1 MTKEKRTTDLCKIL
15 LFTFA
20 LLMLCLQM
28 PVAAATP
35 EQEIPV
41 AEAVTEI
48 VFQSTNANPM
58 ICKQGDK
65 INLSYKIAPETLVKA
80 VKIGGQ
86 EVIPVENPEATG
98 AFLAEYN
105 IDETTKIEKINYE
118 IQCVVTQ
125 DGQEKEVTYSNEEK
139 DSIQYYKPIVI
150 TEIKYVSDNQETQSA
165 INGSV
170 LTFSFLSNQELV
182 DLPKIKIGDTSI
194 ELKHEVVEGKNH
206 YSAQYTV
213 PQDKYEDGVL
223 IPLDLSSLQFVQDIA
238 GNIAS
243 VTTDAKIV
251 YHAPLSIQDVYF
263 TSNHPEK
270 GIAVNGSELTFSF
283 SSNRKLVNLG
293 QIRIGKNTLE
303 MNETEQEGNI
313 SYDCHLIVRENI
325 FSDLTDI
332 PLDLSQINA
341 VSDQYGNT
349 ATIQTDDK
357 IVYYAP
363 LEISH
368 VTFES
373 DHNNPSVAINGSTL
387 RFSFYSNHE
396 LMNLGKI
403 VIGNSELALE
413 MEKEGDHF
421 RYFANHKVSED
432 YQDASPIT
440 LDDSKIESVKDA
452 AGQEAGVHTE
462 EVITYYKALSM
473 NNIVKLNFSC
483 TGNKVGNTYYV
494 KNNDQITVS
503 LECNRPLTNTDLRI
517 ADQRIEMQSEDGFS
531 WTGTYMVENLQDRSV
546 INTALTLQDIY
557 DTPAYNVSGDHFT
570 TCIFYSAL
578 QINQLSY
585 QSSNENGMEL
595 AKNGDVLTVAFST
608 NHESNIKNCQIGGQS
623 VEVES
628 GNRIDYMARI
638 EVSGDLAADQ
648 ESIPFSITAG
658 DDANNEDVTK
668 TQHDTTQIIY
678 YAPIQLSDLKFMS
691 SNERDGSK
699 YAKDGDTLTA
709 SVAANHR
716 ITCIGQI
723 AGSNVTAAADDKT
736 YTATQNVR
744 GLIDQ
749 QAIGFSLVASDLA
762 GNTPVTVSEADAGV
776 QIIYYAPIT
785 AEAAITSNNAKN
797 SKYAKAGDTISGVIT
812 ANHEVTATDAQLH
825 GFRANTGGKGE
836 TLQASLQ
843 LEGGSQGNIG
853 AFFSIEDA
861 AGNTR
866 TIEKQSD
873 IIYDDIAPIIKIDPI
888 VNGFMNQKISINA
901 VYEDSNLDG
910 STAAFKV
917 NDQDRLQQKNSGQNA
932 LTSSVE
938 LSEDG
943 TYSISAQIEDMAG
956 NRSESTGGT
965 VVIDRTKPEIVTMNI
980 DLDKQPAYKSGVK
993 LSDYFLV
1000 KDDHL
1005 DTINCLLTHKT
1016 GLMKTISWNLDDHID
1031 TEGEKGMELSA
1042 LDKAKN
1048 QSNQLKYGFFV
1059 DGTAPKPLVTEKNT
1073 NTPIPEN
1080 KKTELSKDARINIEL
1095 DKIWIGN
1102 EKPDYFT
1109 KMEIKNMDS
1118 GEVVNLL
1125 ENQDQIS
1132 KTLYQL
1138 HDDGDY
1144 QLTVAANDEVGNE
1157 LGEVTYKMTVNSE
1170 KISVTAPESMV
1181 NPLIYVGIAAVAVL
1195 CTLLIF
1201 FLMNKRKGKK
1211 ADENNRR
1218 G

>member
-1 MTKEKRTTDLCKIL
+1 MTKEKRTMNLCRIL

-20 LLMLCLQM
+20 LLLLCLQM

-35 EQEIPV
+35 EEETPV

-48 VFQSTNANPM
+48 AFQSTNANPM

-65 INLSYKIAPETLVKA
+65 LNLSYKIAPETLVKA

-86 EVIPVENPEATG
+86 EVLPVENPEATG
-98 AFLAEYN
+98 AFSAEYS
-105 IDETTKIEKINYE
+105 IDETIKVEKINYE

-125 DGQEKEVTYSNEEK
+125 NGQEKEVIYSNEEK
-139 DSIQYYKPIVI
+139 DSIQYYKPIEI
-150 TEIKYVSDNQETQSA
+150 TEIKYDSDNQERQSA
-165 INGSV
+165 IIGSV
-170 LTFSFLSNQELV
+170 LTFSFLSNEELV
-182 DLPKIKIGDTSI
+182 DLTAIKIGDTSI
-194 ELKHEVVEGKNH
+194 ELKHEVVDGKH
-206 YSAQYTV
+206 YYSAQYTV
-213 PQDKYEDGVL
+213 PQDKYEDGVE
-223 IPLDLSSLQFVQDIA
+223 IPLDLASLQSVKDTA

-251 YHAPLSIQDVYF
+251 YHVPLSIQDVHF
-263 TSNHPEK
+263 ISNHPEK
-270 GIAVNGSELTFSF
+270 GMAVKGSELTFSF
-283 SSNRKLVNLG
+283 SSNRQLVNLG

-303 MNETEQEGNI
+303 INETEQDGKV
-313 SYDCHLIVRENI
+313 SYDCHLTVMENM
-325 FSDLTDI
+325 FSDLSDI
-332 PLDLSQINA
+332 PLDLSQLSTVA
-341 VSDQYGNT
+341 DQYGNT
-349 ATIQTDDK
+349 ATVQTNDT

-363 LEISH
+363 LEVSH

-387 RFSFYSNHE
+387 RFSFSSNHE
-396 LMNLGKI
+396 LINLDKI
-403 VIGNSELALE
+403 MIGNSEVALE

-421 RYFANHKVSED
+421 RYYAKHKVNEE

-440 LDDSKIESVKDA
+440 LDYSKIETVKDA
-452 AGQEAGVHTE
+452 ASQDAGIQTE
-462 EVITYYKALSM
+462 DIITYYKALSM
-473 NNIVKLNFSC
+473 NNIIKLDFAC

-503 LECNRPLTNTDLRI
+503 FECNRPLTDADLRI
-517 ADQRIEMQSEDGFS
+517 GDQRIEMQSEDGLL
-531 WTGTYMVENLQDRSV
+531 WTATYTVQNLQDRSV
-546 INTALTLQDIY
+546 INTTLVLQDIY
-557 DTPAYNVSGDHFT
+557 ETPAYHVSGDHFT
-570 TCIFYSAL
+570 SCIFYSAL
-578 QINQLSY
+578 QINNLSY
-585 QSSNENGMEL
+585 QSNNENGVAL
-595 AKNGDVLTVAFST
+595 AKNGDVLTLSFST

-628 GNRIDYMARI
+628 GNRIDYTARI

-648 ESIPFSITAG
+648 EILPFAITAG

-668 TQHDTTQIIY
+668 TQQDSTQIIY
-678 YAPIQLSDLKFMS
+678 YAPIQLSDLKFVS
-691 SNERDGSK
+691 SNERDGSQ
-699 YAKDGDTLTA
+699 YAKDGDTLKA
-709 SVAANHR
+709 SVVANHR
-716 ITCIGQI
+716 VTCTGQI
-723 AGSNVTAAADDKT
+723 AGSNVTAAENDRT
-736 YTATQNVR
+736 YTATQTVQ

-749 QAIGFSLVASDLA
+749 QAIDFSLMASDVA
-762 GNTPVTVSEADAGV
+762 GNTPVTVTEGDAGI
-776 QIIYYAPIT
+776 QIVYYAPIT

-797 SKYAKAGDTISGVIT
+797 SKYAKAGDTLSGVIT
-812 ANHEVTATDAQLH
+812 ANHEISTTDAQLH
-825 GFRANTGGKGE
+825 GFRVNAGGKGS
-836 TLQASLQ
+836 TLQVSLQ

-853 AFFSIEDA
+853 GYFSVEDV
-861 AGNTR
+861 AGNTQ

-873 IIYDDIAPIIKIDPI
+873 IIYDDIAPTIKIDPI

-901 VYEDSNLDG
+901 LYEDVNLDG
-910 STAAFKV
+910 NTAEFKV
-917 NDQDRLQQKNSGQNA
+917 NDQDRLQQKNSGQNTLA
-932 LTSSVE
+932 STVE

-956 NRSESTGGT
+956 NRSDSTGGT
-965 VVIDRTKPEIVTMNI
+965 VVIDRTKPEIVTMSI

-1005 DTINCLLTHKT
+1005 DTINCLLTNKT
-1016 GLMKTISWNLDDHID
+1016 GLMKTVSWNLDDRID
-1031 TEGEKGMELSA
+1031 TEGEKGMQLSA

-1048 QSNQLKYGFFV
+1048 QSNQLEYGFFV
-1059 DGTAPKPLVTEKNT
+1059 DGTAPKPIVTEKNT
-1073 NTPIPEN
+1073 NTPIVEN

-1118 GEVVNLL
+1118 GEVINLL
-1125 ENQDQIS
+1125 ENQDQIT

-1144 QLTVAANDEVGNE
+1144 QLTVAANDEVENV
-1157 LGEVTYKMTVNSE
+1157 LNEVTYKMTVNSE
-1170 KISVTAPESMV
+1170 KVSVTAPESMV
-1181 NPLIYVGIAAVAVL
+1181 NPLIYIGIAACAAL
-1195 CTLLIF
+1195 CTILIF
-1201 FLMNKRKGKK
+1201 FLINKRKGSKT
-1211 ADENNRR
+1211 DENNHR